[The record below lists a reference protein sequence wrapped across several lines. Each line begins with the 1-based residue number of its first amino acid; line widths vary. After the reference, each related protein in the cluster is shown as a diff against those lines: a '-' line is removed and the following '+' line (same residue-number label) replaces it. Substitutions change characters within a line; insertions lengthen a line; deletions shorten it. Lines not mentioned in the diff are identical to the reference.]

1 MKVGVTVLLLW
12 ISGLLASAADYT
24 NFARLFSFSGT
35 NGAQPY
41 ANLIEGS
48 DGRLYGTTFQ
58 GGITN
63 EDFPNGMGV
72 VFALNKDGS
81 GFEVVHFFGGS
92 SHDGANPYAE
102 LVEGRFGVLYGT
114 TRNGGRFDK
123 GTIFKLSKNGTGYY
137 RLHSFG
143 SPGDGAYSEAGLLRV
158 EREQRSLRYGNLK
171 SARSL
176 ELIRRGQ
183 VAELYGVTLAGG
195 NSKRG
200 AMFKLRETGAG
211 YEVINFGIHIPE
223 RSPFG
228 PPPDNSIGPASTPV
242 FGPNGSLYATS
253 LRSMAGLNWGS
264 ILCLPRRHLHFNEV
278 FPIEFL
284 PSQSPYIYVD
294 GLFPPPGTNFYSPA
308 GRLLAASDG
317 LLYGTVAFG
326 GGSGNNGAIFRFAD
340 AQDMQSEVVLT
351 FNDSDDVGVS
361 PTGGLVEGPDGQ
373 LYGTT
378 SNSAA
383 ANFLGS
389 IFRINK
395 DGSNLTVLKRFP
407 TSGMDG
413 AHPRANLLFGTDGVI
428 YGTTPSGGD
437 NDYGAIFALYP

>member
-1 MKVGVTVLLLW
+1 MKVGVTVLLFW
-12 ISGLLASAADYT
+12 TSGLLVSAADYT
-24 NFARLFSFSGT
+24 NFVRLFSFSGT
-35 NGAQPY
+35 NGAEPC

-48 DGRLYGTTFQ
+48 DGRLYGTTVQ

-63 EDFPNGMGV
+63 QTFRNGMGV
-72 VFALNKDGS
+72 VFAINKDGS
-81 GFEVVHFFGGS
+81 GSEVLHFFGDH
-92 SHDGANPYAE
+92 SHDGVNPYAE
-102 LVEGRFGVLYGT
+102 LVEGRFGALYGT
-114 TRNGGRFDK
+114 TRFGGRLGK
-123 GTIFKLSKNGTGYY
+123 GTIFKLNKNGTGYY
-137 RLHSFG
+137 RLHNFG
-143 SPGDGAYSEAGLLRV
+143 SPGDGAYPEAGLLRT
-158 EREQRSLRYGNLK
+158 EREQRSLRYENLK
-171 SARSL
+171 SAKSL

-211 YEVINFGIHIPE
+211 YEVINLGIHIPE
-223 RSPFG
+223 RSPWGFA
-228 PPPDNSIGPASTPV
+228 PDSEIGPASTPV

-253 LRSMAGLNWGS
+253 LRSMAGMNWGS
-264 ILCLPRRHLHFNEV
+264 IVCLPKRHVHFTEV

-284 PSQSPYIYVD
+284 PIQSPYLFVD

-326 GGSGNNGAIFRFAD
+326 GGSGNDGAIFRFAD
-340 AQDMQSEVVLT
+340 AQDMHSEVLLT
-351 FNDSDDVGVS
+351 FSDSDDTGVS
-361 PTGGLVEGPDGQ
+361 PMGGLVEGPDGQ

-378 SNSAA
+378 SNSDA

-395 DGSNLTVLKRFP
+395 DGSNLAVLKRFP
-407 TSGMDG
+407 TSGIDG
-413 AHPRANLLFGTDGVI
+413 AHPRANLLFGIDGVI

-437 NDYGAIFALYP
+437 NDDGAIFALYP